1 MKFHDFSPFYRS
13 GEGIRS
19 KVAGDRL
26 IDNPAVTDAQG
37 GASFHLNGTTDWVK
51 LDTTMK
57 LNDQMSYEMVIKKDS
72 DLSSTAGAV
81 FNHGQDASNDA
92 RRFIWLEKTGTYGG
106 IRSYKTVSGSGA
118 NFSTTVPADYFS
130 RDRHIVYVDDGTAIK
145 IYGDGVELVTTVA
158 TGSYPTLSG
167 TSVAQFDIQL
177 GGRYTGN
184 GDSNQTAIASFF
196 DGSISRFKAHNR
208 ALSAAE
214 VRASYNGQAVPY
226 EYVGA
231 KQDELVTNGT
241 FETDLSDWTEGSEIP
256 AARVTTNAA
265 TGSASVEFAQLAA
278 GESLAGSSNNWF
290 GDDSVFLNDGKRY
303 KVTFSCARASGTG
316 VLEVGNGY
324 WGACQVNGATATQIN
339 NIADAALWIKTP
351 TVSQS
356 SVTPSV
362 GSLAWIKVDYEF
374 TTHVI
379 GASGRDN
386 LNFAVNG
393 IATWYV
399 DDVSVTQIGCVAE
412 YLPSGINATQWVDT
426 SGNNLHGSTSTA
438 TAVNH
443 TTGALTMVDNIVMAD
458 GKGIDFSATAD
469 GTGASSVAEVLSDY
483 ETGNW
488 TPVLSDA
495 SSAGNLAGVTVAEA
509 SYTKIGRLVTV
520 ETAFQI
526 TSVSGMTTGDP
537 LYIQGLPF
545 PSRAGDD
552 DYRSHGIV
560 GYFSGISFDSGF
572 TWIATR
578 IEGDEISYLVFQEAG
593 SGVASNKILVSQ
605 IVGTPYIQLSH
616 TYQA

>member
-19 KVAGDRL
+19 KVSGDRL
-26 IDNPAVTDAQG
+26 IDNPAVSDAQG
-37 GASFHLNGTTDWVK
+37 GSGASFKFDGTDDYVEVGDDANLDMGTNDFSVEGWVRP
-51 LDTTMK
+51 
-57 LNDQMSYEMVIKKDS
+57 NAASESYENVYCKRDTGAPLAGYELVIYNGLAKGIIIDTNSNQEITGTS
-72 DLSSTAGAV
+72 DLRDGNWHHVCATFDRTST
-81 FNHGQDASNDA
+81 
-92 RRFIWLEKTGTYGG
+92 
-106 IRSYKTVSGSGA
+106 SY
-118 NFSTTVPADYFS
+118 
-130 RDRHIVYVDDGTAIK
+130 VYVN
-145 IYGDGVELVTTVA
+145 GVQE
-158 TGSYPTLSG
+158 GSAPITDESLSVDNSISAFIG
-167 TSVAQFDIQL
+167 K
-177 GGRYTGN
+177 GRGAFGYL
-184 GDSNQTAIASFF
+184 
-196 DGSISRFKAHNR
+196 DGSIAQVRVHNR
-208 ALSAAE
+208 ALSADE
-214 VRASYNGQAVPY
+214 VRASYNGQAVGF
-226 EYVGA
+226 EYRGA
-231 KQDELVTNGT
+231 SQDALIT
-241 FETDLSDWTEGSEIP
+241 
-256 AARVTTNAA
+256 
-265 TGSASVEFAQLAA
+265 
-278 GESLAGSSNNWF
+278 
-290 GDDSVFLNDGKRY
+290 GDDSDFDTVGNWISIGSSTVDGGYGGGVGHATTLRIQ
-303 KVTFSCARASGTG
+303 AGDASG
-316 VLEVGNGY
+316 E
-324 WGACQVNGATATQIN
+324 GAAIPNLTLTHGKAYRFIV
-339 NIADAALWIKTP
+339 DYKTIEGTNLTDYEIWLYD
-351 TVSQS
+351 TVSGDTVVMAEPLKS
-356 SVTPSV
+356 LGSWVEGYTAEAIWTGPSTTTGRV
-362 GSLAWIKVDYEF
+362 YFKAPGSEGHA
-374 TTHVI
+374 
-379 GASGRDN
+379 DN
-386 LNFAVNG
+386 ETLLDN
-393 IATWYV
+393 ATL
-399 DDVSVTQIGCVAE
+399 TQIGCVAE

>member
-19 KVAGDRL
+19 KVSGDRL
-26 IDNPAVTDAQG
+26 IDNPAVADAQG
-37 GASFHLNGTTDWVK
+37 GSGASYSFDGTDDVVTGPTSTLYDNAFASGGTISAWVNPSSLGENVTGRIAQKGDQGGANGGWLLCCLAQSGNNISLRFQHLWSTGDVYADSGYSLPIGQWTHVAVHYDGSSPSNTATFYFNGVADV
-51 LDTTMK
+51 
-57 LNDQMSYEMVIKKDS
+57 
-72 DLSSTAGAV
+72 
-81 FNHGQDASNDA
+81 
-92 RRFIWLEKTGTYGG
+92 GTN
-106 IRSYKTVSGSGA
+106 TNSGSG
-118 NFSTTVPADYFS
+118 
-130 RDRHIVYVDDGTAIK
+130 
-145 IYGDGVELVTTVA
+145 TVA
-158 TGSYPTLSG
+158 TDDSTPLYIGDRS
-167 TSVAQFDIQL
+167 TSDK
-177 GGRYTGN
+177 
-184 GDSNQTAIASFF
+184 SW
-196 DGSISRFKAHNR
+196 DGQISQVRLHNR
-208 ALSAAE
+208 ALSADE
-214 VRASYNGQAVPY
+214 VRAAYNGQAVGF
-226 EYVGA
+226 EHRGA
-231 KQDELVTNGT
+231 SQDALIT
-241 FETDLSDWTEGSEIP
+241 
-256 AARVTTNAA
+256 
-265 TGSASVEFAQLAA
+265 
-278 GESLAGSSNNWF
+278 
-290 GDDSVFLNDGKRY
+290 GDDSDFDTVGNWISIGSSTVDGGYGGGVGHATTLRIQ
-303 KVTFSCARASGTG
+303 AGDASG
-316 VLEVGNGY
+316 E
-324 WGACQVNGATATQIN
+324 GAAIPNLTLTHGKAYRFIV
-339 NIADAALWIKTP
+339 DYKTIEGTNLTDYEIWLYD
-351 TVSQS
+351 TVSGDTVVMAEPLKS
-356 SVTPSV
+356 LGSWVEGYTAEAIWTGPSTTTGRV
-362 GSLAWIKVDYEF
+362 YFKAPGSEGHA
-374 TTHVI
+374 
-379 GASGRDN
+379 DN
-386 LNFAVNG
+386 ETLLDN
-393 IATWYV
+393 ATL
-399 DDVSVTQIGCVAE
+399 TQIGCVAE

-483 ETGNW
+483 EEGTW